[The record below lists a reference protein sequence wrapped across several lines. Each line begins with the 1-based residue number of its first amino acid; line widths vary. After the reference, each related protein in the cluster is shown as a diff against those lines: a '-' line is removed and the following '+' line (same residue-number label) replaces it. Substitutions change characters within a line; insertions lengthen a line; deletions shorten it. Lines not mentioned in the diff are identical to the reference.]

1 MPQRMVFGLAATGFV
16 AWSLLLLFAWLMVN
30 LGGDVLRLLAPVLFF
45 GHPAAPSIVDTG
57 ARLLVA
63 AGGWVVTA
71 VWLTGCALLAMV
83 SLLFHRL
90 TGAQIG
96 MARFDN
102 HDTRHEP
109 RGREMHDVTPPS
121 AKPQRQRRQLS
132 RPIIDQE

>member
-1 MPQRMVFGLAATGFV
+1 MPQRLVFGLAATGFV
-16 AWSLLLLFAWLMVN
+16 GWSLLLLFAWLVVN

-45 GHPAAPSIVDTG
+45 GHPEAPSIVDTG

-71 VWLTGCALLAMV
+71 VWLTGCALLALV

-90 TGAQIG
+90 TGGQIG
-96 MARFDN
+96 MARFDY
-102 HDTRHEP
+102 HYTRHES

-121 AKPQRQRRQLS
+121 AKPPGPRHQQH